1 MNRNPPWSI
10 SAAATARTSDKDSC
24 FFITC
29 EQERAR
35 RSRLSPVIKPVVT
48 KSATGFYSQFYR
60 IGKLWRKF
68 SDQTTSRHALSIR
81 KKSKYYSF
89 DFLFYLYIHA
99 NESCPQ
105 TFYLNYVLMKNLSI
119 VIGSLTTDARDALVG
134 AIGGAILGSGAGGVE
149 AGPRAV
155 VGELSN
161 GASGSISEAIDKWL
175 N

>member
-1 MNRNPPWSI
+1 MRAGTGPPIPPGGPAQPIPGKAGSK
-10 SAAATARTSDKDSC
+10 AGTAKGPPLPA
-24 FFITC
+24 F
-29 EQERAR
+29 AGH
-35 RSRLSPVIKPVVT
+35 K
-48 KSATGFYSQFYR
+48 
-60 IGKLWRKF
+60 
-68 SDQTTSRHALSIR
+68 TSRNKVRDRILLPILSHR
-81 KKSKYYSF
+81 KIMAKILRSDDVSSRTIYPEKIEI
-89 DFLFYLYIHA
+89 LFVRFPVYLYIHA

-105 TFYLNYVLMKNLSI
+105 TFYLNYVLMKNLFI
-119 VIGSLTTDARDALVG
+119 VIGSLTADARDALAG

>member
-48 KSATGFYSQFYR
+48 KSATGFYSQSYR
-60 IGKLWRKF
+60 IGKLWQKF

-81 KKSKYYSF
+81 KNRNIICSIS
-89 DFLFYLYIHA
+89 YLYIYA
-99 NESCPQ
+99 NKSCPQ
-105 TFYLNYVLMKNLSI
+105 MFYLNYVLMKNLSI
-119 VIGSLTTDARDALVG
+119 VIGSLTADARDALAG
-134 AIGGAILGSGAGGVE
+134 AIEGAILGSGAGSVE
-149 AGPRAV
+149 AGRRP
-155 VGELSN
+155 S
-161 GASGSISEAIDKWL
+161 
-175 N
+175 